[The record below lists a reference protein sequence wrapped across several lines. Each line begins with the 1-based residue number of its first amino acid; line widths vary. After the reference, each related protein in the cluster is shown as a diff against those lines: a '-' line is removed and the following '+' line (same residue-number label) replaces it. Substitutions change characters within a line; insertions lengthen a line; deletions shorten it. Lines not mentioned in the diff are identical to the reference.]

1 MKESTMPRRGGSAIK
16 SVAVAALLLLSTFHG
31 SAAAED
37 FYAGKTINIYI
48 GTGEGPGA
56 MTSYPRAIAQVIGR
70 HVPGRPTIVIRHMPG
85 AGGIKAANFIYSI
98 APQDGTAWGFITRGF
113 VRAPLLQTPQA
124 DFDPTRFQWIG
135 TPSQETTV
143 AGVWTANT
151 KVRSLKDATQE
162 EVVFGGTSLATDT
175 GLFPTILNKLIGTRF
190 KVVVGY
196 KASTDV
202 DIAME
207 RGEAQGKIWTWAS
220 LKSGR
225 TANWVADGKVH
236 LLAQFGLERA
246 KDLQDLPPALDS
258 AKTMEDRQV
267 MELIFAPIALGYPS
281 FMGPGVPKERIEIMR
296 RAFDRT
302 MQDPEFISL
311 TGQQTLAHDPAMGET
326 LQAIVARM
334 YAMPAPVVE
343 KARGLI
349 PSY

>member
-1 MKESTMPRRGGSAIK
+1 MEHSMMYSTLCK
-16 SVAVAALLLLSTFHG
+16 SLIAGLIASSTISTAVRAQ
-31 SAAAED
+31 D
-37 FYAGKTINIYI
+37 FYTGKTINIYI

-56 MTSYPRAIAQVIGR
+56 MTSYPRAIAQIVARYI
-70 HVPGRPTIVIRHMPG
+70 PGHPTIVIRHMPG
-85 AGGIKAANFIYSI
+85 AGGIKAANYIYGI
-98 APQDGTAWGFITRGF
+98 APQDGTTWGFITRGF

-143 AGVWTANT
+143 AAVWTAGT
-151 KVRSLKDATQE
+151 KVRSINDATRQ

-175 GLFPTILNKLIGTRF
+175 GLFPTILNKLIDTRF

-225 TANWVADGKVH
+225 TANWIPEGKVH
-236 LLAQFGLERA
+236 LLAQFGLTRA
-246 KDLQDLPPALDS
+246 KDLPDVPLVLEY
-258 AKTMEDRQV
+258 AKTTEDRQV

-281 FMGPGVPKERIEIMR
+281 FMGPGVPKERIAIVR
-296 RAFDRT
+296 RAFDKA
-302 MQDPEFISL
+302 MQDPEFIAL
-311 TGQQTLAHDPAMGET
+311 LGQQSLAHDPATGED
-326 LQAIVARM
+326 LQAIIARM
-334 YAMPAPVVE
+334 YWMPALVVE

>member
-1 MKESTMPRRGGSAIK
+1 MTKL
-16 SVAVAALLLLSTFHG
+16 AALSIAMAL
-31 SAAAED
+31 AAAPVHADD

-48 GTGEGPGA
+48 GTGEGSGA
-56 MTSYPRAIAQVIGR
+56 MTSYPRAVAQVIGKYI
-70 HVPGRPTIVIRHMPG
+70 PGHPTIVIRHMPG
-85 AGGIKAANFIYSI
+85 AGGIKAANYMYSI

-124 DFDPTRFQWIG
+124 EFDPTRYQWIG

-143 AGVWTANT
+143 AGVWTAGT
-151 KVRSLKDATQE
+151 SVRSIREATSE

-175 GLFPTILNKLIGTRF
+175 GLFPTILNKLIGTKF
-190 KVVVGY
+190 KIVVGY

-202 DIAME
+202 DIALE

-225 TANWVADGKVH
+225 TASWLAEKKVH
-236 LLAQFGLERA
+236 LLAQIGLDKAR
-246 KDLQDLPPALDS
+246 DLPATPLIQDT
-258 AKTMEDRQV
+258 AKTQQDRQV
-267 MELIFAPIALGYPS
+267 MELIFSPIALGYPS
-281 FMGPGVPKERIEIMR
+281 FMGPGVPRERIEIIR
-296 RAFDRT
+296 RAFDKA
-302 MQDPEFISL
+302 MADPEFVGL
-311 TGQQTLAHDPAMGET
+311 MGQQSLAHDPATGEA

-343 KARGLI
+343 KARALI

>member
-1 MKESTMPRRGGSAIK
+1 MKESAVPRRGESATR
-16 SVAVAALLLLSTFHG
+16 SVALAALLLLSAFPDG
-31 SAAAED
+31 AAAED
-37 FYAGKTINIYI
+37 FYAGKTINLYI

-56 MTSYPRAIAQVIGR
+56 MTSYPRAIAQIMPKYI
-70 HVPGRPTIVIRHMPG
+70 PGHPTIVIRHMPG
-85 AGGIKAANFIYSI
+85 AGGIKAANFMYSI

-124 DFDPTRFQWIG
+124 DFDPTRFHWIG

-143 AGVWTANT
+143 AAVWTAGT
-151 KVRSLKDATQE
+151 KVRAMADATRE

-175 GLFPTILNKLIGTRF
+175 GLFPTILNKLIGTKF

-225 TANWVADGKVH
+225 TADWVADGKVH

-246 KDLQDLPPALDS
+246 KDLPDVPLVLD
-258 AKTMEDRQV
+258 AARTPEDRQV
-267 MELIFAPIALGYPS
+267 MELIFSPIALGYPS
-281 FMGPGVPKERIEIMR
+281 FMGPGVPKGRVEIMR

-302 MQDPEFISL
+302 MQDRSEERRV
-311 TGQQTLAHDPAMGET
+311 GKEGGAGWWQ
-326 LQAIVARM
+326 
-334 YAMPAPVVE
+334 
-343 KARGLI
+343 
-349 PSY
+349 

>member
-1 MKESTMPRRGGSAIK
+1 MMYSALCKSLTAGLIASSPIST
-16 SVAVAALLLLSTFHG
+16 AVCAQ
-31 SAAAED
+31 D

-56 MTSYPRAIAQVIGR
+56 MTSYPRAIAQIVARYI
-70 HVPGRPTIVIRHMPG
+70 PGHPTIVIRHMPG
-85 AGGIKAANFIYSI
+85 AGGIKAANYIYGI
-98 APQDGTAWGFITRGF
+98 APQDGTTWGFITRGF

-143 AGVWTANT
+143 AAVWTAGT
-151 KVRSLKDATQE
+151 KVRSINDATRQ

-175 GLFPTILNKLIGTRF
+175 GLFPTILNKLIDTRF

-225 TANWVADGKVH
+225 TANWIPEGKVH
-236 LLAQFGLERA
+236 LLAQFGLTRA
-246 KDLQDLPPALDS
+246 KDLPDVPLVLEY
-258 AKTMEDRQV
+258 AKTPEDRQV

-281 FMGPGVPKERIEIMR
+281 FMGPGVPKERVAIVR
-296 RAFDRT
+296 RAFDKA
-302 MQDPEFISL
+302 MQDPELIAL
-311 TGQQTLAHDPAMGET
+311 LGQQSLAHDPATGED
-326 LQAIVARM
+326 LQAIIARM
-334 YAMPAPVVE
+334 YGMPALVVE

>member
-1 MKESTMPRRGGSAIK
+1 MTP
-16 SVAVAALLLLSTFHG
+16 AAQ
-31 SAAAED
+31 AQD

-56 MTSYPRAIAQVIGR
+56 MTSYPRAIAQVMPRYI
-70 HVPGRPTIVIRHMPG
+70 PGHPTIVIRHMPG
-85 AGGIKAANFIYSI
+85 AGGIKAANFMYSI

-124 DFDPTRFQWIG
+124 DFDPTRYQWIG

-143 AGVWTANT
+143 AAVWAAGT
-151 KVRSLKDATQE
+151 KVRTIEDATKE
-162 EVVFGGTSLATDT
+162 EVVCGGTSLATDT
-175 GLFPTILNKLIGTRF
+175 GLFPTILNKLIDTRF

-196 KASTDV
+196 KSSTDV

-225 TANWVADGKVH
+225 TANWVGEQKVH
-236 LLAQFGLERA
+236 LLAQFGLDRA
-246 KDLQDLPPALDS
+246 KDLPDTPLILES
-258 AKTMEDRQV
+258 AKTAEDRQV
-267 MELIFAPIALGYPS
+267 MELIFSPIALGYPS
-281 FMGPGVPKERIEIMR
+281 FMGPGVPRDRIEIMR
-296 RAFDRT
+296 RAFDQA
-302 MQDPEFISL
+302 MQDPEFIGL
-311 TGQQTLAHDPAMGET
+311 TGQQSLAHDPATGEA

-334 YAMPAPVVE
+334 YGMPASVVE
-343 KARGLI
+343 KARSLI

>member
-1 MKESTMPRRGGSAIK
+1 MKETAMPRRRESATR
-16 SVAVAALLLLSTFHG
+16 SVVLMALFMLAALPG
-31 SAAAED
+31 GAAAND

-56 MTSYPRAIAQVIGR
+56 MTSYPRAIAQVISR
-70 HVPGRPTIVIRHMPG
+70 HIPGRPTIVIRHMPG
-85 AGGIKAANFIYSI
+85 AGGIKAANFMYSI

-143 AGVWTANT
+143 AGVWAANT
-151 KVRSLKDATQE
+151 KVRSLQDATQE

-225 TANWVADGKVH
+225 TANWVTDGKVH

-246 KDLQDLPPALDS
+246 KDLPDVPLVLDS
-258 AKTMEDRQV
+258 ARTPEDRQV
-267 MELIFAPIALGYPS
+267 MELIFSPIALGYPS

-302 MQDPEFISL
+302 MQDPEFINL
-311 TGQQTLAHDPAMGET
+311 TGQQTLAHDPATGET

-334 YAMPAPVVE
+334 YGMPASVVE

>member
-1 MKESTMPRRGGSAIK
+1 MKSAQPSRGDRMDR
-16 SVAVAALLLLSTFHG
+16 SVALAVIMTLLAFPGVARAD
-31 SAAAED
+31 D

-56 MTSYPRAIAQVIGR
+56 MTSYPRAVAQVIGK
-70 HVPGRPTIVIRHMPG
+70 HIPGHPAIVIRHMPG

-124 DFDPTRFQWIG
+124 DFDPTRLQWIG

-143 AGVWTANT
+143 AAVWTAST
-151 KVRSLKDATQE
+151 KVRTIEDATRQ

-175 GLFPTILNKLIGTRF
+175 GLFPTILNKLIGTKF

-225 TANWVADGKVH
+225 TATWVADGKVR

-246 KDLQDLPPALDS
+246 KDLPDVPLVLDF
-258 AKTMEDRQV
+258 ARTAEDRQV
-267 MELIFAPIALGYPS
+267 MELIFSPIALGYPS
-281 FMGPGVPKERIEIMR
+281 FMGPGVPKERIAIMR

-302 MQDPEFISL
+302 MQDPEFIGL
-311 TGQQTLAHDPAMGET
+311 LGQQTLAHDPATGEA

-334 YAMPAPVVE
+334 YGMPATVVE
-343 KARGLI
+343 KACGLI

>member
-1 MKESTMPRRGGSAIK
+1 MRRQGLRRQTIGRHALWAAAAAI
-16 SVAVAALLLLSTFHG
+16 ALL
-31 SAAAED
+31 SAPARAED
-37 FYAGKTINIYI
+37 FYAGKTINIYV
-48 GTGEGPGA
+48 GTGEGAGA
-56 MTSYPRAIAQVIGR
+56 MTSYPRAIAQVIGKYI
-70 HVPGRPTIVIRHMPG
+70 PGRPTILVRHMPG
-85 AGGIKAANFIYSI
+85 AGGIKAANFIYGI

-124 DFDPTRFQWIG
+124 DFDPTRYHWIG

-143 AGVWTANT
+143 AAVWTAGT
-151 KVRSLKDATQE
+151 KVRAMADATRE
-162 EVVFGGTSLATDT
+162 EIVFGGTSLATDT
-175 GLFPTILNKLIGTRF
+175 GLFPTILNKLIDTKF

-202 DIAME
+202 DVAME

-225 TANWVADGKVH
+225 TANWIAEGKVH
-236 LLAQFGLERA
+236 LLAQFGLTRA
-246 KDLQDLPPALDS
+246 KDLPDTPLVLDF
-258 AKTMEDRQV
+258 AKTAEDRQV

-281 FMGPGVPKERIEIMR
+281 FMGPGVPKDRIEIMR

-302 MQDPEFISL
+302 MQDPEFIAL
-311 TGQQTLAHDPAMGET
+311 LNQQSLAHDPARGED

-334 YAMPAPVVE
+334 YGMPAPVIE

-349 PSY
+349 PSF

>member
-1 MKESTMPRRGGSAIK
+1 MKSEWLDRGEHVKRSVTLAFIMT
-16 SVAVAALLLLSTFHG
+16 VAV
-31 SAAAED
+31 SADVARAED
-37 FYAGKTINIYI
+37 FYAGKIINIYI

-70 HVPGRPTIVIRHMPG
+70 HIPGRPATVIRHMPG
-85 AGGIKAANFIYSI
+85 AGGIKAANFMYSI

-135 TPSQETTV
+135 TPSLETTV
-143 AGVWTANT
+143 AGVWAANT
-151 KVRSLKDATQE
+151 RVRSIQDATQE

-175 GLFPTILNKLIGTRF
+175 GLFPTILNRLIGTRF

-246 KDLQDLPPALDS
+246 KDLPDVPLVLDF
-258 AKTMEDRQV
+258 AKTTEDRQV
-267 MELIFAPIALGYPS
+267 MELIFSPIALGYPS
-281 FMGPGVPKERIEIMR
+281 FMGPGVPKERVAIMR

-311 TGQQTLAHDPAMGET
+311 MGQQTLAHDPATGET

-334 YAMPAPVVE
+334 YGMPAPVLE